1 MSIEAVA
8 LQDPELREL
17 VKNQLQLAVEK
28 ESLTVA
34 SMKREAERILNDGR
48 ETGDFT
54 YIGNVGEIAVHSM
67 IEKLELFSRRNPGAP
82 IKISLNSGGGSVI
95 DGFALV
101 DYLLMLRRRGH
112 KITITV
118 FGFAASMAGV
128 ILMAADERV
137 MTPRASLGMHEVS
150 YGMYGNTS
158 QQEDNLRF
166 TKELEKRCVELL
178 CARSKLTPARLK
190 SMWKRKDVWVDAS
203 KALELNLIDRIEEV

>member
-1 MSIEAVA
+1 MTDEGI

-17 VKNQLQLAVEK
+17 VKQELTLKVEK
-28 ESLTVA
+28 ERLTVA
-34 SMKREAERILNDGR
+34 SMNREAERITNDGR

-54 YIGNVGEIAVHSM
+54 FLGNVAEIPVHSL
-67 IEKLELFSRRNPGAP
+67 IEKLEMFSRRFPGQD
-82 IKISLNSGGGSVI
+82 IKIAINSGGGSVI
-95 DGFALV
+95 DGFALI
-101 DYLLMLRRRGH
+101 DYLFMLRRRGH
-112 KITITV
+112 KVTIRV

-158 QQEDNLRF
+158 QQEDNLKF

-178 CARSKLTPARLK
+178 CSRSKLTPARLK

-203 KALELNLIDRIEEV
+203 KALELGLADRIEEV